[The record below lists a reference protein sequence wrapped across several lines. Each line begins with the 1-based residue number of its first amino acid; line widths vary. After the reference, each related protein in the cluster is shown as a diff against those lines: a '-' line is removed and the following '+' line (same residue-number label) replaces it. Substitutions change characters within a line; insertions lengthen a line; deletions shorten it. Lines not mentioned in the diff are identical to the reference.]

1 MSRRNDARRV
11 YDIPPYKQI
20 FPYIMPRRCDSLVYQ
35 HLTFDM
41 TNAVTFIKEQKAE
54 EGKTYRVFEVFLA
67 AMLRTIALRPHLNR
81 FIANYRYWE
90 RDELSLNFVVR
101 ESSADDAPEH
111 SMPLYFQP
119 DMTLEE
125 IASIITG
132 AIDQQRQPESDTF
145 TDEAIRFFLR
155 FPSPVIR
162 LIVAFARFLD
172 RFGIAPKALREADG
186 LHTSLFVSNLGS
198 IGIGGHTPLHHL
210 YEWGT
215 TSIFLTIGQLR
226 RTRLSPADGGG
237 TKDTLEIGVTID
249 ERITD
254 GYYLVKSMRVLQ
266 EHLLNPELLLDRPT
280 LPAPPLTRREYRK
293 RLRALR

>member
-54 EGKTYRVFEVFLA
+54 QGNTYRVFEIFLA

-81 FIANYRYWE
+81 FIANYRYWQ

-111 SMPLYFQP
+111 SMPLYFEP

-125 IASIITG
+125 MASIIND
-132 AIDQQRQPESDTF
+132 AINTQRQPESNTF
-145 TDEAIRFFLR
+145 TDEAIRFFLH
-155 FPSPVIR
+155 FPSPIIR
-162 LIVAFARFLD
+162 LIVTFARFLD
-172 RFGIAPKALREADG
+172 RFGKAPRALREADG

-280 LPAPPLTRREYRK
+280 LPSPPLTRREYRK
-293 RLRALR
+293 GLRALR